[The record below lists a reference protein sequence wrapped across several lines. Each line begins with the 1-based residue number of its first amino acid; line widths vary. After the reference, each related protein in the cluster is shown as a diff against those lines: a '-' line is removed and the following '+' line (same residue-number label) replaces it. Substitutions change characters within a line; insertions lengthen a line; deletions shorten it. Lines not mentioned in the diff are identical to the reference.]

1 MQLTAV
7 QRVFGLLLMLFSGTM
22 LPPVIVSWIYAD
34 GAAKVFLI
42 SFAVALVVGSALWLP
57 VHKVQKELR
66 LRDGFMIVALFWIV
80 LSLFASVPLMLSE
93 QPHLRMVDA
102 VFEATSGLTTTG
114 SSVLSGIEHLPKS
127 ILWYR
132 MQLQWLGGMGVVVLA
147 VAIMPM
153 LGVGGMQLFRAE
165 TPGPIKDTK
174 LTPRI
179 TETAKAFWYL
189 YLGLTIVCAAS
200 YWLAGMSGF
209 DAITHSFATIATGGF
224 ANYDASFAYFD
235 SRAIELVAIFFM
247 LFSGVNF
254 ALHFIVWRGRDPRIY
269 WTDPELRT
277 YLVLVL
283 AFTALAAASL
293 YAAGRFDHAG
303 LALLHATFQV
313 VSVATTTG
321 FTSSDYAAW
330 PGFVPVLILFI
341 GFIGGCAGSTSGG
354 IKVIRSLL
362 LFRQGRREIMRLIH
376 PAAQIP
382 VKIGKKPLPESVV
395 NAVWGFFSLYVA
407 SFTLML
413 LAVMATGVDQVT
425 AFSAVLCTFNNIG
438 VGLGEVG
445 AGYGGLN
452 DTAKWILSFAM
463 LLGRLEIFTLL
474 VLISPAFWRK

>member
-7 QRVFGLLLMLFSGTM
+7 QRVLGLLLMLFSSTM
-22 LPPVIVSWIYAD
+22 LPPALVSAFYGD
-34 GAAKVFLI
+34 GTWPVFLA
-42 SFAVALVVGSALWLP
+42 SFGIVLITGAIIWLP
-57 VHKVQKELR
+57 VRAVRKELR
-66 LRDGFMIVALFWIV
+66 LRDGFLIVAMFWIV
-80 LSLFASVPLMLSE
+80 LSLFGAVPLMISE
-93 QPHLRMVDA
+93 HPHMRLVDA
-102 VFEATSGLTTTG
+102 VFESVSGLTTTG
-114 SSVLSGIEHLPKS
+114 ASVLSGIESLPKS

-132 MQLQWLGGMGVVVLA
+132 MQLHWLGGMGVIVLA

-165 TPGPIKDTK
+165 TPGPIKDSK

-189 YLGLTIVCAAS
+189 YLGLTLACAAA

-209 DAITHSFATIATGGF
+209 DAITHSFSTIATGGF
-224 ANYDASFAYFD
+224 TNYDASFAHF
-235 SRAIELVAIFFM
+235 SNHAIEVIAIFFM
-247 LFSGVNF
+247 FISGVNF
-254 ALHFIVWRGRDPRIY
+254 ALHFGVWRSLDPRHY
-269 WTDPELRT
+269 LADPELRT
-277 YLVLVL
+277 FAVLVLV
-283 AFTALAAASL
+283 FTLLAAAAL
-293 YAAGRFDHAG
+293 YFSGRYDHPG
-303 LALLHATFQV
+303 MALLQALFQV

-321 FTSSDYAAW
+321 FTASDYAAW
-330 PGFVPVLILFI
+330 PGFIPVLVLFI

-382 VKIGKKPLPESVV
+382 VKIGKKALPESVI

-407 SFTLML
+407 SFALML
-413 LAVMATGVDQVT
+413 LAVMVTGVDQVT
-425 AFSAVLCTFNNIG
+425 AFSAVLCAFNNIG
-438 VGLGEVG
+438 VGLGEVA

-452 DTAKWILSFAM
+452 DAAKWILSFAM

-474 VLISPAFWRK
+474 VLMTRAFWRK